1 MKNPVGKVDQK
12 VMTLKEIKSEQ
23 EMLIKR
29 YGGIKER
36 VIRQEMLIKICQ
48 MKISVGKVVQK
59 GGGYKNDMIM
69 PIFYMFWNYR
79 EKEIM
84 GRGT

>member
-1 MKNPVGKVDQK
+1 
-12 VMTLKEIKSEQ
+12 
-23 EMLIKR
+23 
-29 YGGIKER
+29 
-36 VIRQEMLIKICQ
+36 

-84 GRGT
+84 GRGTWFYFKLKYELDLKGIIEGIVLNEF

>member
-1 MKNPVGKVDQK
+1 
-12 VMTLKEIKSEQ
+12 
-23 EMLIKR
+23 
-29 YGGIKER
+29 
-36 VIRQEMLIKICQ
+36 

-84 GRGT
+84 GRGTWFYFKLKYEFDLKGIIEGIVLNEFLVLVYCLKLLLCNLI

>member
-1 MKNPVGKVDQK
+1 
-12 VMTLKEIKSEQ
+12 
-23 EMLIKR
+23 MLIK
-29 YGGIKER
+29 K
-36 VIRQEMLIKICQ
+36 CQ

-84 GRGT
+84 GRGTWFYFKLKYELDLKGIIEGIVLNEFLVLVYCLKLLLCNLI